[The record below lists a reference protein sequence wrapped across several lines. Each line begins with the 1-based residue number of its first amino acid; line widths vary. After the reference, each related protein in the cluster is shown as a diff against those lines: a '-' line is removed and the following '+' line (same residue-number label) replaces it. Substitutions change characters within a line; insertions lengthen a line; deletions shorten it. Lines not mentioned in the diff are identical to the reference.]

1 MHWEMLVPLGAI
13 FAVILGVWGGLSA
26 VAEKQSRASDRLD
39 RIMQA
44 TSASRSDPATLM
56 RKQDKFHEQ
65 VAKAAATLSKPLK
78 PTNEAELGK
87 LRLKMLNAGFRA
99 ESAVAVFLGIKFTC
113 LIVALAITVPTLY
126 SRYGF
131 TRTGI
136 TYMVLGS
143 AVGFYL
149 PGLVLGSIKRKRSEA
164 IFLGLPDALDLL
176 VVCVEAGLG
185 LDAAMRRV
193 ASELAASCPVLCEE
207 LAIANFQLQ
216 MGRTRKDVL
225 HDLGTRTGVNDMRA
239 LAAVLIQA
247 ERFGSSIATAL
258 RVQSESMRVRR
269 RQYAEERAAKTAVQL
284 LFPLV
289 LFIFPGIFV
298 VLVGPAAIQI
308 MDTIMKQ

>member
-1 MHWEMLVPLGAI
+1 MNWDMLVPLGAVV
-13 FAVILGVWGGLSA
+13 AVILAVWGGLTA
-26 VAEKQSRASDRLD
+26 FAEKQARAADRLD
-39 RIMQA
+39 RIMRA
-44 TSASRSDPATLM
+44 TAANRADPATLI
-56 RKQDKFHEQ
+56 RKQDKFQEQ
-65 VAKAAATLSKPLK
+65 VAKAAAALSKPLK
-78 PTNEAELGK
+78 PSNEAELGK
-87 LRLKMLNAGFRA
+87 LRLTLLNAGFRG
-99 ESAVAVFLGIKFTC
+99 ESAVAVFLGIKFFC
-113 LIVALAITVPTLY
+113 LLLSLAVLVPTVY
-126 SRYGF
+126 SRYGL
-131 TRTGI
+131 TRNGL

-143 AVGFYL
+143 AVGFYA
-149 PGLVLGSIKRKRSEA
+149 PGMVLNSIKKKRSES

-193 ASELAASCPVLCEE
+193 ASELANSCAVLCEE